1 MKRFITALMLAM
13 TLCTVAVAQTKNIE
27 EDSVAATQDT
37 TYVAEYTDS
46 VTTQQFASDRSEFD
60 STFGTDFGENVIIP
74 IVAIVFGCSIP
85 VLVLFFAF
93 FFRYKNRQAKYRM
106 VEAALKAGQPLPEGV
121 FKDVNYVDAK
131 SKGIKNTF
139 TGIGLFI
146 FLWTITGSFGVGSIG
161 LLVMF
166 IGIGQWVIDIQKTKD
181 ARSSSS
187 IFTDK
192 NDNTE
197 LK

>member
-1 MKRFITALMLAM
+1 MKRLITALMLAM
-13 TLCTVAVAQTKNIE
+13 TLCTVALAQTKNIE
-27 EDSVAATQDT
+27 KDSVTTIQDT
-37 TYVAEYTDS
+37 TYVAQYSDS
-46 VTTQQFASDRSEFD
+46 ETVQTSDYDDNNYNPFID
-60 STFGTDFGENVIIP
+60 SNWGENVLVPVIAII
-74 IVAIVFGCSIP
+74 FGCSIP
-85 VLVLFFAF
+85 ILVLFFAF

-106 VEAALKAGQPLPEGV
+106 VEEALKAGQPLPEGV
-121 FKDVNYVDAK
+121 IKDVNYTDAK
-131 SKGIKNTF
+131 TKGIKNTF

-146 FLWTITGSFGVGSIG
+146 FLWAITGSFGVGSIG

-181 ARSSSS
+181 AGSSSS